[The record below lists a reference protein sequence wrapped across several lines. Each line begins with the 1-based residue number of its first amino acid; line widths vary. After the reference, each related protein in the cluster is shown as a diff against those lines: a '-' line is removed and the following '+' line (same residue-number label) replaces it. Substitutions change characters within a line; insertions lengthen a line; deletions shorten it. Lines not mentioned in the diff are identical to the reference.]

1 MSPPRGAVIALSSP
15 KIGFLKTPAQGQP
28 AVCVQPAFLTEKLST
43 LVVVPLLQPT
53 PSEAGYPLYVAIP
66 PTESGLPVASV
77 AVCPLVRGVPL
88 GSVLPGVLGQVSA
101 ETLARISRLLR
112 LLQGL

>member
-1 MSPPRGAVIALSSP
+1 M
-15 KIGFLKTPAQGQP
+15 
-28 AVCVQPAFLTEKLST
+28 
-43 LVVVPLLQPT
+43 VVPLLEPT
-53 PSEAGYPLYVAIP
+53 PFESTYPLYVPIP
-66 PTESGLPVASV
+66 AAESGLSVASV

-101 ETLARISRLLR
+101 EALGKISRLLR